1 MSTAPASQ
9 SLCPSHLLWA
19 LGPDNSSPGSSQWE
33 GRSWSPCIFSAGWP
47 LAGLI
52 PLQFLGSSNCSL
64 PRPLGEGVT
73 AAHWCQSQV
82 QHHPSSVTL
91 HCTPSSENPF
101 SGTPFVCLFPAGTLT
116 CVSPTLS
123 PAGLPF
129 TLSSGLGSCP
139 PLSWAEECHFQVLS
153 GARSSS
159 SWEESPRVIST
170 NTKRNDHNFK

>member
-1 MSTAPASQ
+1 M
-9 SLCPSHLLWA
+9 
-19 LGPDNSSPGSSQWE
+19 
-33 GRSWSPCIFSAGWP
+33 
-47 LAGLI
+47 
-52 PLQFLGSSNCSL
+52 
-64 PRPLGEGVT
+64 

-91 HCTPSSENPF
+91 NCTYSSENPF
-101 SGTPFVCLFPAGTLT
+101 SVTPFVCLFPAGTLT

-123 PAGLPF
+123 PAALPF
-129 TLSSGLGSCP
+129 TLSSSLGSCP

-170 NTKRNDHNFK
+170 NTKRNNHNFK